1 MFSTRNG
8 LYDRARRRFKIQDGI
23 KLFTYSFYKQ
33 RREEVQVRATLLST
47 LCDCWVKQAHK
58 QREEVDAGVGGIAIA
73 LGCCQGLGPGRRV
86 LASKVQE

>member
-1 MFSTRNG
+1 MATPFTHHPPPAVSLSVATGMSMFSTRNG

-47 LCDCWVKQAHK
+47 LCDCWVK
-58 QREEVDAGVGGIAIA
+58 EGT
-73 LGCCQGLGPGRRV
+73 
-86 LASKVQE
+86 

>member
-33 RREEVQVRATLLST
+33 RREEVQVSRHCYRHWAEG
-47 LCDCWVKQAHK
+47 A
-58 QREEVDAGVGGIAIA
+58 
-73 LGCCQGLGPGRRV
+73 
-86 LASKVQE
+86 